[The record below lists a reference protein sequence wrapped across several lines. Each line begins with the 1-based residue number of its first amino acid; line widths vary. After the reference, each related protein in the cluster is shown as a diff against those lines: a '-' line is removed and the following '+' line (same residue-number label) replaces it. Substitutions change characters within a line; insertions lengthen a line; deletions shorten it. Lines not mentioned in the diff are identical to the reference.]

1 MIVITSHNSHELE
14 PMELK
19 FFIDLVTI
27 FLQKKEKYIITRSE
41 ATIIIILIII
51 YFIYY

>member
-1 MIVITSHNSHELE
+1 
-14 PMELK
+14 MELK

-27 FLQKKEKYIITRSE
+27 FLQKKLFFTRSE
-41 ATIIIILIII
+41 ATII